1 MKRLCFLLA
10 LLALMPAATMAAAP
24 SASAPFPSDESTPAR
39 DVFQIARPSADHGSL
54 EVVES
59 GVRRLESLEEKLSV
73 VAVVGGYHSG
83 KSFMLNA
90 LNESFGTGPES
101 GFEMT
106 DSHRATT
113 EGLWLG
119 LTDMTSEVDGSRV
132 ALLDTEGFGAAGVAE
147 AYDAQIFAVATL
159 LASHLVYNSRNLI
172 TAAEVEYLE
181 TLARRAHLWS
191 LTQNVK
197 GTEAASNEPSLAAF
211 PPLTWAVQDFTW
223 DLRGEDPTA
232 WLESFVGGSGS
243 KSGSSPR
250 QKDKKDRPGAD
261 PVRIGRR
268 PLVDGNYTLL
278 GLFREE
284 VNARVFDPPATSRA
298 SLARLRD
305 APAEALDKVFLN
317 EMDAFRGELLRSLC
331 SRRSAVDA
339 APDAG
344 TRGASLTARLRTLV
358 DAARDGS
365 LPELPSLW
373 SNAWESRLVAAASA
387 AALAAR
393 DVKARAALETSPPLT
408 PDAFAAALAGAR
420 VDAERLFKTHLFGLE
435 RLWRLPLRETRGEM
449 ARRDAADAAAH
460 DASVAA
466 TLRLAADD
474 AKDAAARGI
483 AAIARPAPPDAFRR
497 DIDEVLEPVNAAFRE
512 KTRAY
517 ERCAASRGAARRAA
531 REVADARDGAA
542 AAAERDNAVRAAAT
556 LAAAVA
562 AGTRAYDLEMTASTL
577 SSTSAGFAG
586 SREEAR
592 EDAKKDDDASFN
604 ETETGTE
611 TGTAL
616 GMPLRAS
623 SVSALDAMARILARR
638 AFRDVPEAA
647 GAAWTLE
654 TRDGVSRANDLESA
668 LERRG
673 ESWRRRNARL
683 ASAASEA
690 VRADVVA
697 FAEAETESFARS
709 PIALPD
715 ALRNDTRALV
725 AKSLETFDLWTSG
738 FEDVPE
744 RARARAS
751 LAATL
756 GDLAA
761 AARDANAAAWAE
773 ALAPVGAAARDR
785 LEAEPTCF
793 RRDAGNARL
802 ASVASLAS
810 LASRLRACACDASP
824 SVVKRRAAEAWLAAF
839 EDAKDARTFFGKRT
853 FLSSSASDTAR
864 KAGNMSPDALREVAR
879 AFAAT
884 DRHVASLRD
893 AARARR
899 RGVVLLAATFAA
911 AAAFFLLLP
920 ATRSLFVSRE
930 DAPRRDRRRR
940 SRTPPLALG
949 WRHIADE
956 AEGDGDDRRG
966 AEADANP
973 IAFAARQPLPD
984 AAAAAAAASPVPVI
998 SISSSEGDDGAD
1010 DGTDDGGFVDV
1021 SRDYTFDEAEATL
1034 RRSEEKRRPTAPVP
1048 GVETSSRP
1056 AGPAFFFASPLAV
1069 TVWDMVREIE
1079 GVRRGDNDAIE
1090 FMSTFGDHP
1099 DVHWLIPPEDE
1110 SGGLWTDDPRD
1121 RAEYHERVLQYV
1133 HERTDCDD
1141 AAWRLTS
1148 YVDGVLQK
1156 YADSV

>member
-10 LLALMPAATMAAAP
+10 LLALMPAATIAAAP

-191 LTQNVK
+191 LTTNVK

-243 KSGSSPR
+243 SRGSSSR
-250 QKDKKDRPGAD
+250 RDEKDRPGPA
-261 PVRIGRR
+261 PARIGRR

-305 APAEALDKVFLN
+305 APAEALDPVFLAQ
-317 EMDAFRGELLRSLC
+317 MDAFRGELLRSAS

-339 APDAG
+339 PPDAG
-344 TRGASLTARLRTLV
+344 TRGASLAARLRTLV

-373 SNAWESRLVAAASA
+373 SSAWESRLVAAASA

-393 DVKARAALETSPPLT
+393 DAAARAALETSPPLA

-435 RLWRLPLRETRGEM
+435 RLWRGPLRETHGEM

-483 AAIARPAPPDAFRR
+483 AAIARPAPPDAFSR

-542 AAAERDNAVRAAAT
+542 
-556 LAAAVA
+556 L
-562 AGTRAYDLEMTASTL
+562 Y
-577 SSTSAGFAG
+577 
-586 SREEAR
+586 
-592 EDAKKDDDASFN
+592 
-604 ETETGTE
+604 
-611 TGTAL
+611 
-616 GMPLRAS
+616 LR
-623 SVSALDAMARILARR
+623 
-638 AFRDVPEAA
+638 
-647 GAAWTLE
+647 
-654 TRDGVSRANDLESA
+654 
-668 LERRG
+668 
-673 ESWRRRNARL
+673 
-683 ASAASEA
+683 
-690 VRADVVA
+690 
-697 FAEAETESFARS
+697 
-709 PIALPD
+709 
-715 ALRNDTRALV
+715 
-725 AKSLETFDLWTSG
+725 
-738 FEDVPE
+738 
-744 RARARAS
+744 
-751 LAATL
+751 
-756 GDLAA
+756 
-761 AARDANAAAWAE
+761 
-773 ALAPVGAAARDR
+773 
-785 LEAEPTCF
+785 
-793 RRDAGNARL
+793 
-802 ASVASLAS
+802 
-810 LASRLRACACDASP
+810 
-824 SVVKRRAAEAWLAAF
+824 
-839 EDAKDARTFFGKRT
+839 
-853 FLSSSASDTAR
+853 
-864 KAGNMSPDALREVAR
+864 
-879 AFAAT
+879 
-884 DRHVASLRD
+884 
-893 AARARR
+893 
-899 RGVVLLAATFAA
+899 
-911 AAAFFLLLP
+911 
-920 ATRSLFVSRE
+920 
-930 DAPRRDRRRR
+930 
-940 SRTPPLALG
+940 
-949 WRHIADE
+949 
-956 AEGDGDDRRG
+956 
-966 AEADANP
+966 
-973 IAFAARQPLPD
+973 
-984 AAAAAAAASPVPVI
+984 
-998 SISSSEGDDGAD
+998 
-1010 DGTDDGGFVDV
+1010 
-1021 SRDYTFDEAEATL
+1021 
-1034 RRSEEKRRPTAPVP
+1034 
-1048 GVETSSRP
+1048 TSSRP
-1056 AGPAFFFASPLAV
+1056 IIEHSSDVAFAPFAFEYPGLGDALERAGLGADAGTWREVDDFGWIKTHRASPN
-1069 TVWDMVREIE
+1069 W
-1079 GVRRGDNDAIE
+1079 
-1090 FMSTFGDHP
+1090 
-1099 DVHWLIPPEDE
+1099 
-1110 SGGLWTDDPRD
+1110 
-1121 RAEYHERVLQYV
+1121 RVLEEG
-1133 HERTDCDD
+1133 ERTP
-1141 AAWRLTS
+1141 APSAPPS
-1148 YVDGVLQK
+1148 
-1156 YADSV
+1156 A

>member
-1 MKRLCFLLA
+1 
-10 LLALMPAATMAAAP
+10 
-24 SASAPFPSDESTPAR
+24 
-39 DVFQIARPSADHGSL
+39 
-54 EVVES
+54 
-59 GVRRLESLEEKLSV
+59 
-73 VAVVGGYHSG
+73 
-83 KSFMLNA
+83 
-90 LNESFGTGPES
+90 
-101 GFEMT
+101 
-106 DSHRATT
+106 
-113 EGLWLG
+113 
-119 LTDMTSEVDGSRV
+119 
-132 ALLDTEGFGAAGVAE
+132 
-147 AYDAQIFAVATL
+147 
-159 LASHLVYNSRNLI
+159 
-172 TAAEVEYLE
+172 
-181 TLARRAHLWS
+181 
-191 LTQNVK
+191 
-197 GTEAASNEPSLAAF
+197 
-211 PPLTWAVQDFTW
+211 
-223 DLRGEDPTA
+223 
-232 WLESFVGGSGS
+232 
-243 KSGSSPR
+243 
-250 QKDKKDRPGAD
+250 
-261 PVRIGRR
+261 
-268 PLVDGNYTLL
+268 
-278 GLFREE
+278 
-284 VNARVFDPPATSRA
+284 
-298 SLARLRD
+298 
-305 APAEALDKVFLN
+305 
-317 EMDAFRGELLRSLC
+317 
-331 SRRSAVDA
+331 
-339 APDAG
+339 
-344 TRGASLTARLRTLV
+344 
-358 DAARDGS
+358 
-365 LPELPSLW
+365 
-373 SNAWESRLVAAASA
+373 
-387 AALAAR
+387 
-393 DVKARAALETSPPLT
+393 
-408 PDAFAAALAGAR
+408 
-420 VDAERLFKTHLFGLE
+420 
-435 RLWRLPLRETRGEM
+435 
-449 ARRDAADAAAH
+449 
-460 DASVAA
+460 VAA

-542 AAAERDNAVRAAAT
+542 AAAERDNAVRTAAT

-577 SSTSAGFAG
+577 SSASAGFAG
-586 SREEAR
+586 SSGGSPGGREGR
-592 EDAKKDDDASFN
+592 RRCLLQRNRSRN
-604 ETETGTE
+604 RNRNS
-611 TGTAL
+611 L

-654 TRDGVSRANDLESA
+654 TRDGVTRANDLESA

-761 AARDANAAAWAE
+761 AARDANAAAWVE

-793 RRDAGNARL
+793 RRGAANARL
-802 ASVASLAS
+802 ASVASLVS
-810 LASRLRACACDASP
+810 LASRLRACARDASP

-911 AAAFFLLLP
+911 AAFFLLLP
-920 ATRSLFVSRE
+920 ATRSLFVSRG

-984 AAAAAAAASPVPVI
+984 AAAAAAASPVPVI
-998 SISSSEGDDGAD
+998 SISSSEGDDG
-1010 DGTDDGGFVDV
+1010 TDDG
-1021 SRDYTFDEAEATL
+1021 R
-1034 RRSEEKRRPTAPVP
+1034 
-1048 GVETSSRP
+1048 
-1056 AGPAFFFASPLAV
+1056 
-1069 TVWDMVREIE
+1069 VR
-1079 GVRRGDNDAIE
+1079 
-1090 FMSTFGDHP
+1090 
-1099 DVHWLIPPEDE
+1099 
-1110 SGGLWTDDPRD
+1110 
-1121 RAEYHERVLQYV
+1121 
-1133 HERTDCDD
+1133 
-1141 AAWRLTS
+1141 
-1148 YVDGVLQK
+1148 
-1156 YADSV
+1156 

>member
-1 MKRLCFLLA
+1 VVKRLGIE
-10 LLALMPAATMAAAP
+10 TG
-24 SASAPFPSDESTPAR
+24 R
-39 DVFQIARPSADHGSL
+39 
-54 EVVES
+54 
-59 GVRRLESLEEKLSV
+59 RRL
-73 VAVVGGYHSG
+73 
-83 KSFMLNA
+83 
-90 LNESFGTGPES
+90 
-101 GFEMT
+101 
-106 DSHRATT
+106 R
-113 EGLWLG
+113 
-119 LTDMTSEVDGSRV
+119 R
-132 ALLDTEGFGAAGVAE
+132 
-147 AYDAQIFAVATL
+147 
-159 LASHLVYNSRNLI
+159 R
-172 TAAEVEYLE
+172 
-181 TLARRAHLWS
+181 ARRA
-191 LTQNVK
+191 
-197 GTEAASNEPSLAAF
+197 
-211 PPLTWAVQDFTW
+211 
-223 DLRGEDPTA
+223 R
-232 WLESFVGGSGS
+232 
-243 KSGSSPR
+243 R
-250 QKDKKDRPGAD
+250 QA
-261 PVRIGRR
+261 
-268 PLVDGNYTLL
+268 
-278 GLFREE
+278 
-284 VNARVFDPPATSRA
+284 
-298 SLARLRD
+298 
-305 APAEALDKVFLN
+305 
-317 EMDAFRGELLRSLC
+317 
-331 SRRSAVDA
+331 
-339 APDAG
+339 
-344 TRGASLTARLRTLV
+344 
-358 DAARDGS
+358 
-365 LPELPSLW
+365 
-373 SNAWESRLVAAASA
+373 
-387 AALAAR
+387 
-393 DVKARAALETSPPLT
+393 ARAALETSPPLT

-542 AAAERDNAVRAAAT
+542 AAAERDNAVRTAAT

-577 SSTSAGFAG
+577 SSASAGFAG

-592 EDAKKDDDASFN
+592 EDAKEDDDASFN
-604 ETETGTE
+604 ETE

-761 AARDANAAAWAE
+761 AARDANAAAWVE

-793 RRDAGNARL
+793 RRGAANARL
-802 ASVASLAS
+802 ASVASLVS
-810 LASRLRACACDASP
+810 LASRLRACARDASP

-911 AAAFFLLLP
+911 AAFFLLLP
-920 ATRSLFVSRE
+920 ATRSLFVSRG

-984 AAAAAAAASPVPVI
+984 AAAAAAASPVPVI
-998 SISSSEGDDGAD
+998 SISSSEGDDG
-1010 DGTDDGGFVDV
+1010 TDDGGFVDV
-1021 SRDYTFDEAEATL
+1021 SHDEPFDEAEAT
-1034 RRSEEKRRPTAPVP
+1034 APDP
-1048 GVETSSRP
+1048 GVETSSLP
-1056 AGPAFFFASPLAV
+1056 AGPAFFFDSPLAV

-1079 GVRRGDNDAIE
+1079 GVRRGENDAIE

-1141 AAWRLTS
+1141 EAWRLTS
-1148 YVDGVLQK
+1148 YVDGVLQR

>member
-1 MKRLCFLLA
+1 
-10 LLALMPAATMAAAP
+10 
-24 SASAPFPSDESTPAR
+24 
-39 DVFQIARPSADHGSL
+39 
-54 EVVES
+54 
-59 GVRRLESLEEKLSV
+59 
-73 VAVVGGYHSG
+73 
-83 KSFMLNA
+83 
-90 LNESFGTGPES
+90 
-101 GFEMT
+101 
-106 DSHRATT
+106 
-113 EGLWLG
+113 
-119 LTDMTSEVDGSRV
+119 
-132 ALLDTEGFGAAGVAE
+132 
-147 AYDAQIFAVATL
+147 
-159 LASHLVYNSRNLI
+159 
-172 TAAEVEYLE
+172 
-181 TLARRAHLWS
+181 
-191 LTQNVK
+191 
-197 GTEAASNEPSLAAF
+197 
-211 PPLTWAVQDFTW
+211 
-223 DLRGEDPTA
+223 
-232 WLESFVGGSGS
+232 
-243 KSGSSPR
+243 
-250 QKDKKDRPGAD
+250 
-261 PVRIGRR
+261 
-268 PLVDGNYTLL
+268 
-278 GLFREE
+278 
-284 VNARVFDPPATSRA
+284 
-298 SLARLRD
+298 
-305 APAEALDKVFLN
+305 
-317 EMDAFRGELLRSLC
+317 
-331 SRRSAVDA
+331 VDA

-408 PDAFAAALAGAR
+408 PDAFAVALAGAR

-542 AAAERDNAVRAAAT
+542 AAAERDNAVRTAAT

-577 SSTSAGFAG
+577 SSASAGFAG

-592 EDAKKDDDASFN
+592 EDAKEDDDASFN
-604 ETETGTE
+604 ETE

-623 SVSALDAMARILARR
+623 SVSALDAMARILARC

-761 AARDANAAAWAE
+761 AARDANAAAWVE

-793 RRDAGNARL
+793 RRGAANARL
-802 ASVASLAS
+802 ASVASLVS
-810 LASRLRACACDASP
+810 LASRLRACARDASP

-911 AAAFFLLLP
+911 AAFFLLLP
-920 ATRSLFVSRE
+920 ATRSLFVSRG

-984 AAAAAAAASPVPVI
+984 AAAAAAASPVSVI
-998 SISSSEGDDGAD
+998 SISSSEGH

-1021 SRDYTFDEAEATL
+1021 SHDEPFDEAEAT
-1034 RRSEEKRRPTAPVP
+1034 APDP
-1048 GVETSSRP
+1048 GVETSSLP
-1056 AGPAFFFASPLAV
+1056 AGPAFFFDSPLAV

-1079 GVRRGDNDAIE
+1079 GVRRGENDAIE

-1141 AAWRLTS
+1141 EAWRLTS
-1148 YVDGVLQK
+1148 YVDGVLQR